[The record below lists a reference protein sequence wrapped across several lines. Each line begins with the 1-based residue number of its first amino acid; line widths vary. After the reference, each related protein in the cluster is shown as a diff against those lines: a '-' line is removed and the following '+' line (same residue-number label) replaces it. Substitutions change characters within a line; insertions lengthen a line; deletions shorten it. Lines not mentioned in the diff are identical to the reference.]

1 MRAVWR
7 LVAHELSTRWRSWA
21 GLVLLAGLAGGVVLA
36 AAAGAHRTDTAYPR
50 FLQASRAS
58 DVLVSPQG
66 TGFGGYYDALGRLPD
81 VRVVAPVAGLLVAPL
96 GPGGAADL
104 SSVVAAPA
112 DGRFGHLTEIP
123 KLLAGRLPRPDR
135 PAEIT
140 VDQIG
145 ARELHLHVGSTLA
158 MGASTASAPPTE
170 PARWRHLS
178 ERVVGIFVARGS
190 VVPVTEVDKAPAF
203 YASTGL
209 SRLLGPR
216 YANFDGAYV
225 RLRPGTTVAAFSRQA
240 QVLARQFPGTGGPVF
255 VADEST
261 QAAAIERSIRPQAV
275 ALALFALV
283 LAVTAVLVVG
293 QVATRLLMA
302 ASSDNPTLA
311 ALGMTRVQLTAA
323 GLAQVGAAAAA
334 AAVIAVATAAAASPL
349 MPIGPAGLAEPGP
362 GVSVDVTVLGLGAA
376 GMVALL
382 VARVAWAAWRDG
394 SAASPAGTAR
404 AGTSGVVAWLAGA
417 GVPVTAA
424 TGARFA
430 LEPGRGRTAVPV
442 RSALAGTALSVLTV
456 VAAFTF
462 GASLLHLVH
471 TPRLY
476 GQTWDVAVEFQFGS
490 VTPRAAE
497 RVLRATPG
505 VSGWSFGSH
514 ATIGIDR
521 GVVPAIGVT
530 AGHGPLLAPVLLDG
544 HPPRTSREIVLGTSV
559 LRTTGR
565 HVGQSVTVTIN
576 RRPESVRIVG
586 RAVFP
591 DFGQG
596 GFTPTDLG
604 NGAETTASLLAPQRA
619 SRPVPPSLVP
629 YNFVLIRFT
638 PGPRHAA
645 HVAAFRRSMAATCA
659 QAGLPTCVR
668 TDQRPNGVTG
678 YARIGGTPQ
687 VLAALLAVL
696 GLAVLGQLIVASGR
710 RRRRDFA
717 ILKTL
722 GLVRRQVSA
731 ITAWQVSTLAGLALV
746 AGVPLGVAAG
756 RWAWALFARG
766 LGISTI
772 AITPVPLVLVTVPAV
787 IVAANA
793 VAFWSGRT
801 AARLRP
807 AEVLRAE

>member
-21 GLVLLAGLAGGVVLA
+21 GLALLAGLAGGVVLA
-36 AAAGAHRTDTAYPR
+36 AAAGARRTDTAYPR

-58 DVLVSPQG
+58 DVLVSPEG
-66 TGFGGYYDALGRLPD
+66 TGFGGYYDALGRLPE
-81 VRVVAPVAGLLVAPL
+81 VRVVAPLAGLVVAPL
-96 GPGGAADL
+96 GPGGTADL
-104 SSVVAAPA
+104 TATVAAPA

-135 PAEIT
+135 PGEIA

-145 ARELHLHVGSTLA
+145 AQRLHLHVGSALA
-158 MGASTASAPPTE
+158 MGAATGQSLPK
-170 PARWRHLS
+170 PARWRRLS
-178 ERVVGIFVARGS
+178 ERLVGIFVTRGS
-190 VVPVTEVDKAPAF
+190 VIPVTEVDKGPAF
-203 YASTGL
+203 YASTAL

-216 YANFDGAYV
+216 YAAFDGAYV
-225 RLRPGTTVAAFSRQA
+225 RLRPGTTVSAFSRQA
-240 QVLARQFPGTGGPVF
+240 QALARQFPGTSGPVF

-261 QAAAIERSIRPQAV
+261 QAAAVERSIRPQAV

-293 QVATRLLMA
+293 QVATRLLLA
-302 ASSDNPTLA
+302 ASSDNATLA
-311 ALGMTRVQLTAA
+311 ALGMTRAQLTAA
-323 GLAQVGAAAAA
+323 GLAEVGTAAAA
-334 AAVIAVATAAAASPL
+334 AAVIAVATAVAASPL
-349 MPIGPAGLAEPGP
+349 MPIGPARLADPGP
-362 GVSVDVTVLGLGAA
+362 GASVDVAVLGVGAA
-376 GMVALL
+376 AMVALV
-382 VARVAWAAWRDG
+382 VARAAWAAWRDG
-394 SAASPAGTAR
+394 SAASAAGTAR
-404 AGTSGVVAWLAGA
+404 AGTSGVAAWLAGA

-430 LEPGRGRTAVPV
+430 LQPGRGRTAVPV

-462 GASLLHLVH
+462 GANLLHLVG

-476 GQTWDVAVEFQFGS
+476 GQSWDVAVDFQFAG

-514 ATIGIDR
+514 AIIGIDR
-521 GVVPAIGVT
+521 SVVPAIGVA
-530 AGHGPLLAPVLLDG
+530 AGRGPLLAPVLLDG
-544 HPPRTSREIVLGTSV
+544 HPPRSSHEIVLGTSV
-559 LRTTGR
+559 LRRTGR
-565 HVGQSVTVTIN
+565 RVGQSVTVTIN
-576 RRPESVRIVG
+576 SRHESVRIVG

-604 NGAETTASLLAPQRA
+604 NGAETAASLLAPPRA
-619 SRPVPPSLVP
+619 GRPVPPSRAR

-638 PGPRHAA
+638 PGPRQAA
-645 HVAAFRRSMAATCA
+645 RIAAFGRSMGANCA

-678 YARIGGTPQ
+678 YARIDGTPE
-687 VLAALLAVL
+687 VLAAVLAVL
-696 GLAVLGQLIVASGR
+696 GLAALGQLMVASAR

-722 GLVRRQVSA
+722 GLVRRQVSS
-731 ITAWQVSTLAGLALV
+731 ITAWQVSTLAGLALL

-756 RWAWALFARG
+756 HWAWALFARE

-772 AITPVPLVLVTVPAV
+772 AITPVPLVLLTIPAV
-787 IVAANA
+787 IAAANA
-793 VAFWSGRT
+793 VAFWPGRT
-801 AARLRP
+801 TARLRP
-807 AEVLRAE
+807 AEVLRTE

>member
-21 GLVLLAGLAGGVVLA
+21 GLALLAGLAGGVVLA

-50 FLQASRAS
+50 FLQSSRAS
-58 DVLVSPQG
+58 AVLVSPQG
-66 TGFGGYYDALGRLPD
+66 TGFGGYYDTLGRLPA
-81 VRVVAPVAGLLVAPL
+81 VRVVAPLAGLLVVPL

-135 PAEIT
+135 PAEIA
-140 VDQIG
+140 VDQLG
-145 ARELHLHVGSTLA
+145 AQELHLHVGSTLA
-158 MGASTASAPPTE
+158 MGATTASAPPTE

-203 YASTGL
+203 YASTAL

-216 YANFDGAYV
+216 YAAFDGAYV

-240 QVLARQFPGTGGPVF
+240 QALARQFPGTGSQVF
-255 VADEST
+255 VADESV

-283 LAVTAVLVVG
+283 LAATAVLLVG
-293 QVATRLLMA
+293 QVATRLLLA

-323 GLAQVGAAAAA
+323 GLAEVGAAAAA
-334 AAVIAVATAAAASPL
+334 AAVIAVAAAVAASPL

-376 GMVALL
+376 AMAALL

-394 SAASPAGTAR
+394 SAASTAGTAR
-404 AGTSGVVAWLAGA
+404 AATSGVVAWLAGA

-430 LEPGRGRTAVPV
+430 LQPGRGRTAVPV

-462 GASLLHLVH
+462 GANLLHLVH

-476 GQTWDVAVEFQFGS
+476 GQTWDVAVDFQFGS
-490 VTPRAAE
+490 VTPQAAE

-514 ATIGIDR
+514 AIIGIDR
-521 GVVPAIGVT
+521 SVVPAIGVT

-544 HPPRTSREIVLGTSV
+544 HPPRTSHEIVLGTSV
-559 LRTTGR
+559 LRRTGR

-576 RRPESVRIVG
+576 RRPESARIVG

-604 NGAETTASLLAPQRA
+604 NGAETTALLLAPQRA
-619 SRPVPPSLVP
+619 GRPVPPSRVP

-638 PGPRHAA
+638 PGPRQAA

-668 TDQRPNGVTG
+668 TDQRPNGVVG

-687 VLAALLAVL
+687 VLAAVLAVL

-731 ITAWQVSTLAGLALV
+731 ITAWQVSTLAGFALL

-793 VAFWSGRT
+793 AAFWPGRAT
-801 AARLRP
+801 ARLRP